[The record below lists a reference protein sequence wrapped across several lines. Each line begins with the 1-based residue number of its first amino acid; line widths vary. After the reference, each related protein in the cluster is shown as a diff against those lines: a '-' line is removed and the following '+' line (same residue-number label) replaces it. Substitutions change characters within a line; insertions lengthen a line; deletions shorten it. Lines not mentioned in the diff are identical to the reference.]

1 MTSRKATTKKCLYCN
16 NSDHTIIKCKKDSA
30 MFLTL
35 SGKELQNKDKLRNFS
50 KKQLL
55 RLIVEVCRH
64 YTKAPQGTRMFI
76 EQVSPHCNK
85 TKVIEYVHSL
95 TCNLLE
101 PEKKECPICYE
112 DLGRSKCRTRCGHEI
127 CTGCFTR
134 ICTSTHSRVLSCPMC
149 REPLME
155 QKQEEIDPR
164 YYGTPGSVS
173 RNLHGYRTGSHL
185 PVGRITPGYSQ
196 TG

>member
-1 MTSRKATTKKCLYCN
+1 
-16 NSDHTIIKCKKDSA
+16 

-35 SGKELQNKDKLRNFS
+35 SGKELQNKDKLKMFS

-64 YTKAPQGTRMFI
+64 YTKAPCGTNNFI

-85 TKVIEYVHSL
+85 NKVIEYVHSI

-112 DLGRSKCRTRCGHEI
+112 NLGRSKCRTRCGHEI
-127 CTGCFTR
+127 CTGCFTQL
-134 ICTSTHSRVLSCPMC
+134 CTSRHSRIPTCPMC
-149 REPLME
+149 REPLLE
-155 QKQEEIDPR
+155 QQQQQEEIDPR

-173 RNLHGYRTGSHL
+173 RNLHGYHTGSHL
-185 PVGRITPGYSQ
+185 PVGGITPAYRQ